1 MNEQKITSVICV
13 RNELPIIKLEEYRLT
28 SHVKGYHEYKGI
40 WKPKIGDVLKT
51 KREPENKTDKFA
63 VAVMKEKDKEKDL
76 VIGHLK
82 KGKSG
87 KFAKLFSYFLKNECS
102 SCEVIIKGKPV
113 NFGDGEGMQV
123 PCELAITGYK
133 LYLDIL
139 KKEVVKIGENTK

>member
-1 MNEQKITSVICV
+1 MNEQKITSIICV
-13 RNELPIIKLEEYRLT
+13 QNELPIIKLEEYRLT

-40 WKPKIGDVLKT
+40 WKPEIGDVLRT

-63 VAVMKEKDKEKDL
+63 VAVMKEKEKDL

-113 NFGDGEGMQV
+113 NFGAGV
-123 PCELAITGYK
+123 SNHWL
-133 LYLDIL
+133 
-139 KKEVVKIGENTK
+139 

>member
-1 MNEQKITSVICV
+1 MNEQKITSIICV
-13 RNELPIIKLEEYRLT
+13 QNELPIIKLEEYRLT
-28 SHVKGYHEYKGI
+28 SYVKGYHEYKGI
-40 WKPKIGDVLKT
+40 WKPEIGDVLKP
-51 KREPENKTDKFA
+51 KREPENKTDKFS
-63 VAVMKEKDKEKDL
+63 VAVVKKKDL

-87 KFAKLFSYFLKNECS
+87 KFAKLFSFFLKNECS

-113 NFGDGEGMQV
+113 NFRDGEGMQV
-123 PCELAITGYK
+123 PCELVITGYK

>member
-1 MNEQKITSVICV
+1 MNEQKITSIISVQ
-13 RNELPIIKLEEYRLT
+13 NELPIIKLEEYRLT

-40 WKPKIGDVLKT
+40 WKPEIGDVLKT
-51 KREPENKTDKFA
+51 KREPENKTDKLA
-63 VAVMKEKDKEKDL
+63 VAVMKEKEKGL

-123 PCELAITGYK
+123 PCELVITGYK

-139 KKEVVKIGENTK
+139 KKEVVNIGENTK

>member
-1 MNEQKITSVICV
+1 MNEQKITSIICV
-13 RNELPIIKLEEYRLT
+13 QNELPIIKLEEYRLT

-40 WKPKIGDVLKT
+40 GDVLKT

-63 VAVMKEKDKEKDL
+63 VAVMKEKEKEKDL

-87 KFAKLFSYFLKNECS
+87 KFAKLFSYFLKNKCS

-123 PCELAITGYK
+123 TCELVITGYK

>member
-1 MNEQKITSVICV
+1 MNEQKITSIIYVQ
-13 RNELPIIKLEEYRLT
+13 NEFPIIKLEEYRLT
-28 SHVKGYHEYKGI
+28 SHVKEHHEYKGI
-40 WKPKIGDVLKT
+40 WKPEIGDVLKA

-63 VAVMKEKDKEKDL
+63 VAVMKEKEKEEDL

-87 KFAKLFSYFLKNECS
+87 KFAKLFSFFLKNECS

-123 PCELAITGYK
+123 PCELIITGHK

-139 KKEVVKIGENTK
+139 KKEVVKIGGNTK

>member
-1 MNEQKITSVICV
+1 MNEQKITSIICV
-13 RNELPIIKLEEYRLT
+13 QNELPIIKLEEYRLT

-40 WKPKIGDVLKT
+40 WKPEIGDVLKT

-63 VAVMKEKDKEKDL
+63 VAVMKEKEKEKDL

-123 PCELAITGYK
+123 PRELVITGYK

>member
-1 MNEQKITSVICV
+1 MNVQKITSIICV
-13 RNELPIIKLEEYRLT
+13 QNELPIIKLEEYRLT
-28 SHVKGYHEYKGI
+28 SHAKGYNEYKGI
-40 WKPKIGDVLKT
+40 WKEISDVLKT
-51 KREPENKTDKFA
+51 KREPENTTDKFA
-63 VAVMKEKDKEKDL
+63 VAAIKEKEKEKDL
-76 VIGHLK
+76 VLGHLK

-123 PCELAITGYK
+123 PCELVITGYK

-139 KKEVVKIGENTK
+139 KKEVVKIGENMK

>member
-1 MNEQKITSVICV
+1 MNEQKINSIICV
-13 RNELPIIKLEEYRLT
+13 QNELPIIKLEEYRLT
-28 SHVKGYHEYKGI
+28 SHVKGYREYKGI
-40 WKPKIGDVLKT
+40 WKPGIGDVLKT

-63 VAVMKEKDKEKDL
+63 VAVMKEKEKEKHL

-87 KFAKLFSYFLKNECS
+87 KFAKLFSCFLKNECS
-102 SCEVIIKGKPV
+102 SFEVIIKGKPV

-123 PCELAITGYK
+123 PCELVITGYK

-139 KKEVVKIGENTK
+139 KKEVVNIGENTK

>member
-1 MNEQKITSVICV
+1 MNEQKITSIICV
-13 RNELPIIKLEEYRLT
+13 QNELPIIKLEEYRLT
-28 SHVKGYHEYKGI
+28 SYVKGYHEYKGI
-40 WKPKIGDVLKT
+40 WKPEIGDVLKT
-51 KREPENKTDKFA
+51 KRKPENKTD
-63 VAVMKEKDKEKDL
+63 
-76 VIGHLK
+76 K

-87 KFAKLFSYFLKNECS
+87 KFAKLFSHFLKNECS

-123 PCELAITGYK
+123 PCELVITGYK

>member
-1 MNEQKITSVICV
+1 MNEQKITSIICV
-13 RNELPIIKLEEYRLT
+13 QNELPIIKLEEYRLT

-40 WKPKIGDVLKT
+40 WKPEISDVLKT

-63 VAVMKEKDKEKDL
+63 VAVMKDKKKEKDL

-82 KGKSG
+82 KGKSA

-123 PCELAITGYK
+123 PCELVITGYK

>member
-1 MNEQKITSVICV
+1 M
-13 RNELPIIKLEEYRLT
+13 T
-28 SHVKGYHEYKGI
+28 SHVKGHHEYKNI
-40 WKPKIGDVLKT
+40 WKPEIDDVLKT
-51 KREPENKTDKFA
+51 KREPENKTDKFP
-63 VAVMKEKDKEKDL
+63 VAVMKEKGKEKDL

-82 KGKSG
+82 NGKSG

-123 PCELAITGYK
+123 PCELVITGYK

>member
-1 MNEQKITSVICV
+1 MNEQKITSIICEQ
-13 RNELPIIKLEEYRLT
+13 NELPIIKLEEYRLT

-40 WKPKIGDVLKT
+40 WKPEIGDVLKT

-63 VAVMKEKDKEKDL
+63 VAVMKEKEKEKVL

-87 KFAKLFSYFLKNECS
+87 KFAKLFSYFFKNECS
-102 SCEVIIKGKPV
+102 SCEVIIEGKSV

-123 PCELAITGYK
+123 PCELVITGYK
-133 LYLDIL
+133 LYLDVL